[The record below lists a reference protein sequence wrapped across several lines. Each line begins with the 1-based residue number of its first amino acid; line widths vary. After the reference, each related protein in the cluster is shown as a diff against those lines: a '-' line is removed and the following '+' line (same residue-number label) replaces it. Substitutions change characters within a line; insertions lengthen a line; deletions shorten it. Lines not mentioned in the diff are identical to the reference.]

1 MPERVQFWKKQYIR
15 EHIKYLIIGL
25 VICAAIIFYI
35 AKHAVVELPL
45 IGWVGV
51 GILVVI
57 VDLYNFNRRMREY
70 VANKLMEEERNN
82 IPDDDLRY
90 VDVE

>member
-1 MPERVQFWKKQYIR
+1 MPERVQFWRKQYIR

-35 AKHAVVELPL
+35 AKHAVVELPP

-51 GILVVI
+51 AILVVL